1 MGLNNY
7 NILCGHFNSKD
18 FGWRYDIR
26 NEVLGVVHHLL
37 RASFIDASDWY
48 PSAEYKMKNL
58 LKYRGVICLFVC
70 LLFLFRMILSAEM
83 NFHCSMF
90 PSSYVNLSSL
100 SRNKSVLE
108 IGHITGRIWSFAYS
122 VFLLKFALYLFSIS
136 A

>member
-48 PSAEYKMKNL
+48 PSAEYKMK
-58 LKYRGVICLFVC
+58 KFIKISGGDMFVCLFV
-70 LLFLFRMILSAEM
+70 
-83 NFHCSMF
+83 
-90 PSSYVNLSSL
+90 
-100 SRNKSVLE
+100 
-108 IGHITGRIWSFAYS
+108 
-122 VFLLKFALYLFSIS
+122 VFVQNDS
-136 A
+136 